1 MDGLL
6 DFAKS
11 PEGQGLLAAAFGGL
25 AGARRGAPLNALGMA
40 GVAGLNGYGDA
51 QQRQTMEQYKNMQA
65 AQIGMALQK
74 QKAAMGF
81 FNKLNGQD
89 PSADG
94 APLPTADMGPSAAPQ
109 TSPLTFGSMGG
120 AMPASLSGPAPSGMP
135 AQVNTTSAS
144 MPQQPQQNG
153 AFPLGLKDIAAYQML
168 GLDGGGTLLDLY
180 KQANNPQER
189 KGGNYYVDPRTG
201 AQTYMPKLAEGVTM
215 GSNGQAMPVQGAAQA
230 NAGYKGAEAGSV
242 AAAQFPYAV
251 AQKAAEQRGAAG
263 YDPMKVVGQ
272 DGNEYF
278 VPRLNVATGGDGA
291 APGQGGG
298 FMAGRNPVTQDA
310 TKGLNNDFISN
321 SYRPTLDSGKAAQDM
336 NGNISAMRS
345 IPVETGWATEAKAAA
360 ANVLSG
366 LGVAPQNAQ
375 LFGSNAQKFQSV
387 AMSQINKQ
395 LQDNKGTQTEGDAAR
410 ALQTFASLEKTPM
423 ANAYILDL
431 AQAKNNS
438 AIRKADYYEKAI
450 KIAQERG
457 IPLSEVDAQ
466 YRKVQQ
472 SIWADP
478 VMSRWLPQGKQ

>member
-25 AGARRGAPLNALGMA
+25 AGARRGAPVNTLGI
-40 GVAGLNGYGDA
+40 AGLAGLTGYSTA
-51 QQRQTMEQYKNMQA
+51 QSRDSTEQYRNMQA
-65 AQIGMALQK
+65 QQIQANLRKQQMAMDMVKQLQGGGSP
-74 QKAAMGF
+74 QVAM
-81 FNKLNGQD
+81 
-89 PSADG
+89 
-94 APLPTADMGPSAAPQ
+94 PQ
-109 TSPLTFGSMGG
+109 GG
-120 AMPASLSGPAPSGMP
+120 AMPDSSATAFPATGPGAAQIPQAQSAPRSQG
-135 AQVNTTSAS
+135 S
-144 MPQQPQQNG
+144 
-153 AFPLGLKDIAAYQML
+153 FPLGLNDVAAYNML
-168 GLDGGGTLLDLY
+168 DLPNGSTLLDVY

-215 GSNGQAMPVQGAAQA
+215 GPNGQAMPVQGAAQA

-242 AAAQFPYAV
+242 TAAQFPYAV
-251 AQKAAEQRGAAG
+251 AQKAAEQRGAAS

-278 VPRLNVATGGDGA
+278 VPRLNVAGGADGA
-291 APGQGGG
+291 APGHGGG
-298 FMAGRNPVTQDA
+298 FMAGRNPVSQDA

-321 SYRPTLDSGKAAQDM
+321 SYRPALDSGKAAQDM
-336 NGNISAMRS
+336 NGNISAMRA
-345 IPVETGWATEAKAAA
+345 IPIETGWGSDAKAAA
-360 ANVLSG
+360 ANVLTS
-366 LGVAPQNAQ
+366 LGIAPKNAE
-375 LFGSNAQKFQSV
+375 LFGANAQKYRSV

-410 ALQTFASLEKTPM
+410 ALQTFASIEKTPM

-431 AQAKNNS
+431 AQAKNNAS
-438 AIRKADYYEKAI
+438 IRKADYYEKAV

-457 IPLSEVDAQ
+457 LPLSEVDAQ